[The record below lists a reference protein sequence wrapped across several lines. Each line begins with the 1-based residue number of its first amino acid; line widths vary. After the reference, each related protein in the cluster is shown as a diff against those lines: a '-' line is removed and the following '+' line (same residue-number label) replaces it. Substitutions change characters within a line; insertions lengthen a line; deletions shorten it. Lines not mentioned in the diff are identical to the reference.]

1 MGAGDTYRAS
11 YQETNQALPGA
22 GDLLSREGGDLMV
35 YVVEIRGR
43 GVMPYD
49 FATKAE
55 AEAYAVSMTAWQG
68 GAYRI
73 HRIARAQV

>member
-1 MGAGDTYRAS
+1 
-11 YQETNQALPGA
+11 L
-22 GDLLSREGGDLMV
+22 V
-35 YVVEIRGR
+35 YIVEIRGR

-73 HRIARAQV
+73 HRIARASI

>member
-1 MGAGDTYRAS
+1 VGAGNPYRAS
-11 YQETNQALPGA
+11 GEETNKALPGA
-22 GDLLSREGGDLMV
+22 GDLSKREGGDLMV

-55 AEAYAVSMTAWQG
+55 AYAVSMTAWQG

-73 HRIARAQV
+73 HRIARASI